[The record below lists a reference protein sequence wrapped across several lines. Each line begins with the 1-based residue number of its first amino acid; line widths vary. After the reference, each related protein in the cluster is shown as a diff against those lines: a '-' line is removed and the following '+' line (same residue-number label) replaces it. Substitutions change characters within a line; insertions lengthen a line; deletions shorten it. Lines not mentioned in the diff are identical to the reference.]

1 LGWLFAV
8 TALDTVPSLDRR
20 NLATSSGHLGRIRI
34 DTSALVEH
42 AGKNPVGK
50 VLSWREMY

>member
-1 LGWLFAV
+1 
-8 TALDTVPSLDRR
+8 VPSLDRR

-50 VLSWREMY
+50 VLPWREMY